1 MRNFNL
7 SKAIF
12 PNTFTSL
19 NALCGFLAIIFISQN
34 QFDIGIYLIF
44 AAAICDATDGIIAR
58 LVGTS
63 SKFGVELDSLSDIIS
78 FGAAPCFLIYQTFLI
93 DYGIIGMLAS
103 SSLLI
108 FGSYRLA
115 RFNIQ
120 LDDYET
126 KKEFSGL
133 PIPTAALTLVA
144 FTYNFQ
150 NSVKYGNLQFYVL
163 VFLIIS
169 LSLLMVSKIKYDSL
183 PNVFQMGNRVRIISI
198 IILVAAL
205 VLTWISK
212 GDIIFYILVSI
223 ILFGIFKN
231 IFYNLFKNK
240 NSETIK
246 LKQELN

>member
-19 NALCGFLAIIFISQN
+19 NALCGFLAIIFISKGQA
-34 QFDIGIYLIF
+34 DIGIYLIF
-44 AAAICDATDGIIAR
+44 AAAICDAIDGIIAR

-78 FGAAPCFLIYQTFLI
+78 FGAAPSFLVYQIFLAE
-93 DYGIIGMLAS
+93 YGITGMLIS

-120 LDDYET
+120 LDDYQT

-144 FTYNFQ
+144 FAYNFK
-150 NSVKYGNLQFYVL
+150 NSLYPGSVQFYL
-163 VFLIIS
+163 LFILIII
-169 LSLLMVSKIKYDSL
+169 LSLLMVSKVKYDSL
-183 PNVFQMGNRVRIISI
+183 PNFFQLGYKTRIFLLL
-198 IILVAAL
+198 ILVIAAAL
-205 VLTWISK
+205 VLITK
-212 GDIIFYILVSI
+212 GFIIFYILVSI

-231 IFYNLFKNK
+231 IFSYLFKNK
-240 NSETIK
+240 NSQNIK

>member
-1 MRNFNL
+1 MKNFNL

-34 QFDIGIYLIF
+34 KTELGIYLIF
-44 AAAICDATDGIIAR
+44 GAAICDAIDGIIAR
-58 LVGTS
+58 MIGTS

-78 FGAAPCFLIYQTFLI
+78 FGAAPSFLVYQAFLSG
-93 DYGIIGMLAS
+93 YGIIGMVIS

-120 LDDYET
+120 LDDYEN

-133 PIPTAALTLVA
+133 PIPTAALTMVA

-150 NSVKYGNLQFYVL
+150 DSFYNGSLQFYLFFIL
-163 VFLIIS
+163 VAM
-169 LSLLMVSKIKYDSL
+169 LSLLMVSKIKYDAL
-183 PNVFQMGNRVRIISI
+183 PNIFQLTNKFKVLLLLT
-198 IILVAAL
+198 LVAAIA
-205 VLTWISK
+205 LTYITK
-212 GDIIFYILVSI
+212 GIIIFYILVSI

-231 IFYNLFKNK
+231 IFYYLFKNK
-240 NSETIK
+240 NPEDVK